1 MVKAKV
7 SGIKKVAM
15 LLIVMGPETSSKIL
29 KELPENLIEKIII
42 EIGKINF
49 VGNEMRNELIAEF
62 GEMVSAQ
69 QFVSTGGTE
78 YAESVLSKALGA
90 QKAQSVM
97 KKLKSANTNNA
108 PFEIARKI
116 DSEKLLKIL
125 SKEKPQI
132 IAMVLCYLQ
141 AEKSALI
148 LSGLPESIQSDVAD
162 RIATMKP
169 LSPIAIKK
177 VEGALEKKLMGG
189 SFLESDKIGGVD
201 TLVKILN
208 SVTRTT
214 EKNILDGIESKKPDL
229 KQEIKAK
236 LFTFEDIK
244 ILDKSAIQKVLR
256 EASVGDI
263 ALSIKGS
270 SEEVSNLIYENLSS
284 RLSDAVK
291 EELEMMG
298 PVKVTKVEEAQQKI
312 VATIRNLE
320 NDGEIII
327 NRGGNDGTIY

>member
-1 MVKAKV
+1 MKTKV
-7 SGIKKVAM
+7 SGIKKAAM
-15 LLIVMGPETSSKIL
+15 LLIVLGPETSSKLL
-29 KELPENLIEKIII
+29 KEFPESLIEKIIL

-49 VGNEMRNELIAEF
+49 VGNETRNQLIAEF
-62 GEMVSAQ
+62 GELVSAQ
-69 QFVSTGGTE
+69 QFVSTGGTQ
-78 YAESVLSKALGA
+78 YAESVVSKALGK
-90 QKAQSVM
+90 QKAITLMQR
-97 KKLKSANTNNA
+97 LKSTKSEKY

-116 DSEKLLKIL
+116 DSDKLLKIL
-125 SKEKPQI
+125 SKEQPQT

-148 LSGLPESIQSDVAD
+148 LSGLPEAIQSEVAD
-162 RIATMKP
+162 RVASMKP

-177 VEGALEKKLMGG
+177 VERALEKKLMSG
-189 SFLESDKIGGVD
+189 SYLESDKIGGVD

-214 EKNILDGIESKKPDL
+214 EKNILDGIDSKKPDL

-244 ILDKSAIQKVLR
+244 LLDKNSIQKVLR
-256 EASVGDI
+256 EVSIGDI
-263 ALSIKGS
+263 ALSIKGA
-270 SEEVSNLIYENLSS
+270 SEEVINLIYENISS
-284 RLSDAVK
+284 RATEAVK

-312 VATIRNLE
+312 VTIIRKLE

-327 NRGGNDGTIY
+327 NRGGDDSTIY